1 MRGYTKI
8 DGREALA
15 MLLDGETVFSRN
27 EEPSWMTEDFQK
39 MFYIPEGKKQK
50 SVCYL
55 TFNDIVEFDWYIQIK
70 DVPKELKI
78 YGLKPNVMICDE
90 EVQG

>member
-1 MRGYTKI
+1 MRGYKKI

-15 MLLDGETVFSRN
+15 MFLEGETVYSRN

-55 TFNDIVEFDWYIQIK
+55 TFNDIVEFDWYIPVKHVEK
-70 DVPKELKI
+70 DAGI
-78 YGLKPNVMICDE
+78 YGMKPDIAFFDE
-90 EVQG
+90 ETTL